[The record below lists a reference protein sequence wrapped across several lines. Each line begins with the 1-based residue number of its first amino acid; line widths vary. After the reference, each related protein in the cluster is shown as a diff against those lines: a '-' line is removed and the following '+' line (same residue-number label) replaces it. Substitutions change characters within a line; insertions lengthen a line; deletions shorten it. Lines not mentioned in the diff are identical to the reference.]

1 MFSECFLE
9 YFGEIEARMEANT
22 WFGAMWSVW
31 LLPEAGVDF
40 TELEI
45 VLWKLQ
51 HLRISITSSRIIWA
65 FRNSSNSFESSSN
78 FLGKCE
84 QKLWKIYKLLCQE
97 FGATSKSSEPA
108 KASWKTQWFLKVSKM
123 MRESLVY
130 RSKLKYKL
138 S

>member
-45 VLWKLQ
+45 VL
-51 HLRISITSSRIIWA
+51 
-65 FRNSSNSFESSSN
+65 
-78 FLGKCE
+78 
-84 QKLWKIYKLLCQE
+84 
-97 FGATSKSSEPA
+97 
-108 KASWKTQWFLKVSKM
+108 
-123 MRESLVY
+123 
-130 RSKLKYKL
+130 
-138 S
+138 